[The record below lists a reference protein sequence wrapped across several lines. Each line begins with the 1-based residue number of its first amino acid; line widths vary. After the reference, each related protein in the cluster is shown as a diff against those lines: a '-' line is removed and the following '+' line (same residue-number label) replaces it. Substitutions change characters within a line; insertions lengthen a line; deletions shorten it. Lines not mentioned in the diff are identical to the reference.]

1 MLKIHNSLTKTKD
14 LFTPQE
20 ESLVKMYTCGV
31 TVYDDC
37 HIGHARSLYVFEVAR
52 KYLKYRGYKVQF
64 IRNITDIDDKIINR
78 AKELGVDWK
87 GLVNKY
93 IDSYYQDLK
102 VLGISKADKEPRAT
116 ENVKDMIKYIEKLI
130 DKEYAYATE
139 SGVYFRVRKFKDYG
153 KLSGQS
159 IDKMKEGVRIS
170 KDETKEDPLDF
181 ALWKTA
187 KEGEPSWESPWGKGR
202 PGWHI
207 ECSVMSQKY
216 LKTDTLDI
224 HGGGRDLLFPHH
236 ENECAQAES
245 LTGKVFANYWIHH
258 GLLTI
263 NNQKMAKSLGNFV
276 TIQDAVEKYSA
287 DILKIFYLQ
296 AHYSSSVDFS
306 ERKMEEAK
314 KAYERIQIFMNRI
327 GPPSLKLRRIN
338 STKKA
343 KAIKETEELSKQFR
357 DKFIEAMDDD
367 FNMPKGMAVLFDMIS
382 VSNKILDTE
391 ADLKVKLAGIGG
403 LVEEILDVFGISFKP
418 IETTEMSAKDIE
430 KLIKIRAEYK
440 QQKKYQDADDIRK
453 KLEERGIIL
462 EDTKDGTAWRSRL

>member
-1 MLKIHNSLTKTKD
+1 MLKIHNSLTKAKD
-14 LFTPQE
+14 LFTAQE
-20 ESLVKMYTCGV
+20 ESVVRMYTCGV

-37 HIGHARSLYVFEVAR
+37 HIGHARSLYLFEVIR
-52 KYLKYRGYKVQF
+52 RYLKYRGYKVQF

-87 GLVNKY
+87 ELVNKY
-93 IDSYYQDLK
+93 IDSYYRDLRA
-102 VLGISKADKEPRAT
+102 LGISKADKEPRAT
-116 ENVKDMIKYIEKLI
+116 ENVGDMIKHIEKLI
-130 DKEYAYATE
+130 GKEYAYVTE
-139 SGVYFRVRKFKDYG
+139 SGVYFSVRKLKCYG

-170 KDETKEDPLDF
+170 KDEAKEDPLDF
-181 ALWKTA
+181 ALWKKA
-187 KEGEPSWESPWGKGR
+187 KQGEPFWESPWGRGR

-224 HGGGRDLLFPHH
+224 HGGGRDLIFPHH

-263 NNQKMAKSLGNFV
+263 NSQKMAKSLGNFV
-276 TIQDAVEKYSA
+276 TIQDAVGRYSA

-306 ERKMEEAK
+306 DQRMEEAK
-314 KAYERIQIFMNRI
+314 KAYERIQIFVNRI
-327 GPPSLKLRRIN
+327 GP
-338 STKKA
+338 KKKS
-343 KAIKETEELSKQFR
+343 KATEELLKQFR

-367 FNMPKGMAVLFDMIS
+367 FNMPKGLAVLFDIIS
-382 VSNKILDTE
+382 VSNKVLDAE
-391 ADLKVKLAGIGG
+391 ADPIAKLAGIGG
-403 LVEEILDVFGISFKP
+403 LVGEILDIFSISSKP
-418 IETTEMSAKDIE
+418 AETTEISAKDIK
-430 KLIKIRAEYK
+430 KLIKIRTEFK

-453 KLEERGIIL
+453 KLEKRGIIL
-462 EDTKDGTAWRSRL
+462 EDTKDGTTWRSKL